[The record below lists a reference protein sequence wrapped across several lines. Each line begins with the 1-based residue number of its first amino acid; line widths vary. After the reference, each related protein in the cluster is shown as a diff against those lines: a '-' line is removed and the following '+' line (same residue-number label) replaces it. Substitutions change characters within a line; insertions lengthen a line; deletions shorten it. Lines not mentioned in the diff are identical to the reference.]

1 MPLSP
6 EELYLQLGKLVV
18 EMPDLVNCPMTP
30 DVHRWLGR
38 ACALVDAS
46 GDAGASFMKIA
57 SQSIHGPL
65 REMNAQAVTAIV
77 HQALARAELD
87 APARVQGAFIS
98 AGNTLDA
105 YAAVGRV
112 LGMAKTS
119 VLMVDAYADVK
130 SVTEYAILA
139 PDKVAVRILAD
150 TADHKKTLKPAA
162 EKWAQ
167 QFGQTRAPL
176 EVRLA
181 PAKALHDRL
190 IVVDETDAWTLGQSF
205 NKLAERAHTS
215 LVRVDGV
222 MACGNADLVKAN
234 KSYRKF
240 RRLLGD

>member
-6 EELYLQLGKLVV
+6 EELYLQLGKLVA

-38 ACALVDAS
+38 ACALVGAS
-46 GDAGASFMKIA
+46 GDAGYLKIA
-57 SQSIHGPL
+57 SQNLHGPL

-167 QFGQTRAPL
+167 QFGQNRAPL

-215 LVRVDGV
+215 LVRVDAETAARKISAY
-222 MACGNADLVKAN
+222 MALWHAATPI
-234 KSYRKF
+234 
-240 RRLLGD
+240 